1 MARSVNMTYP
11 LDQPRTERQG
21 VLAPENNAP
30 GNAKW
35 LALPP
40 ESAERAA
47 KGDLGLAH
55 INNFDPRALTSPG
68 LPFTLKGGK

>member
-1 MARSVNMTYP
+1 MARSVQMTYP

-55 INNFDPRALTSPG
+55 IKDFDSRALTSAG
-68 LPFTLKGGK
+68 LPFTLKGK